1 MAADTPK
8 FPAFDYRA
16 RDAYY
21 WDRLEQLK
29 AEEGMTLPDML
40 MNWPSYVRRRELP
53 RFLAHYELFKQVIDL
68 PGCIVECGVFKGASL
83 FTWTKLME
91 TFCPGDRN
99 RKVYG
104 IDHFEGLTDFNP
116 KDGGDGAD
124 YFHKEHGGWKASA
137 NHARVLTE
145 LANIDGMMPGLD
157 RCELVEGNVLTVLES
172 FLETHP
178 GLRISLLYLDMDIY
192 EPTLEALRRLYPLV
206 VKGGIVALDEYGMQ
220 PWEGE
225 SRAAE
230 EYFASIGEAPTWRK
244 FPTAVL
250 PGGYFVK

>member
-1 MAADTPK
+1 MPEDTAP
-8 FPAFDYRA
+8 FPPFDYRA

-68 PGCIVECGVFKGASL
+68 PGCIVECGVFRGASL

-99 RKVYG
+99 RKIYG
-104 IDHFEGLTDFNP
+104 FDHFEGLTDFNA
-116 KDGGDGAD
+116 KDGAD
-124 YFHKEHGGWKASA
+124 VPDHFHKEHGGWKASA
-137 NHARVLTE
+137 RHARVLTE
-145 LANIDGMMPGLD
+145 LANLDGLMPGLD
-157 RCELVEGNVLTVLES
+157 RCELIEESVMTALGPFVER
-172 FLETHP
+172 HP

-192 EPTLEALRRLYPLV
+192 EPTLEALRLLYPLV
-206 VKGGIVALDEYGMQ
+206 VKGGIVALDEYGLQ

-230 EYFASIGEAPTWRK
+230 EYFASIGEAPVWRK